1 MLEHILLQ
9 MFLSLVP
16 VFAFQIWYDRPG
28 RRKGIPVFLALF
40 SILTLILCA
49 HFSKD
54 IEYGLGVDNRSIP
67 YVIGALYG
75 GPAGTVLLTVMYA
88 ALWTPQLTG
97 FGDALEMTIFTV
109 LLIPMLMFGRR
120 RFEQH
125 DRTTRLRAI
134 AAVSFMIFL
143 KIASVI
149 LLEHVFYTGFTAA
162 AVMTTVLHTAGS
174 AALLWAAI
182 LLIEGTIEKQ
192 RMHHRLTVVS
202 QDYRNEVQK
211 LQQFIDLT
219 PLGVIIVD
227 QAGTITHINEQ
238 AVRYISEDPASH
250 GRASL
255 IGGMV
260 GDMDFREEASPVR
273 GLLLEVLEGRTLAPD
288 ITREEQRVLV
298 RTAFNIR
305 DDVSRD
311 IIGAAVIIHD
321 ITEVSH
327 LKDEITRV
335 ERLSLV
341 GQMAASITHEIRNP
355 MAVIRGFVQ
364 LMQERS
370 AEGQHEY
377 YRIIMDELDRANSII
392 NDFLSL
398 AQNRVI
404 EKESQSLHDV
414 LNMLSPLLWAD
425 ANLRGQVI
433 ELDLCSDMPPMEM
446 NEKEIKQLILNLARN
461 GMEAMDEKGK
471 LVIRTGCTDD
481 TVELYVEDNGAGI
494 PADQLER
501 LFEPFY
507 TTKSRGTGLGL
518 PLCLSIAERHSGSIR
533 VESEEG
539 KGTTFI
545 VTFRR
550 EAGSDPIPQQAG

>member
-1 MLEHILLQ
+1 MQLL
-9 MFLSLVP
+9 LSLVP

-28 RRKGIPVFLALF
+28 RRKGIPVFLPLF
-40 SILTLILCA
+40 AILTLILCV

-54 IEYGLGVDNRSIP
+54 IVFGLVLDNRYIP
-67 YVIGALYG
+67 YIIGALYG
-75 GPAGTVLLTVMYA
+75 GPAGAVLLTVLYA
-88 ALWTPQLTG
+88 VMWLPELAGLWDYAGMAVFAILLVPALI
-97 FGDALEMTIFTV
+97 MC
-109 LLIPMLMFGRR
+109 RR
-120 RFEQH
+120 RFH
-125 DRTTRLRAI
+125 KSGRTMKQRAMT
-134 AAVSFMIFL
+134 AVSFMIFL
-143 KIASVI
+143 KISTLS
-149 LLEHVFYTGFTAA
+149 LLESSLLMGFTTA
-162 AVMTTVLHTAGS
+162 AVMTTMLYAAGS
-174 AALLWAAI
+174 AALLWVSI
-182 LLIEGTIEKQ
+182 MLIEGTMEKQ
-192 RMHHRLTVVS
+192 RMHHRLTLVS

-219 PLGVIIVD
+219 PLGVVIVD
-227 QAGTITHINEQ
+227 RTGVITHINEQ
-238 AVRYISEDPASH
+238 AVRYMSDKPESA

-255 IGGMV
+255 IGGQIE
-260 GDMDFREEASPVR
+260 DMAFREEASTVR
-273 GLLLEVLEGRTLAPD
+273 DLLNEVLCGGKLAPD

-327 LKDEITRV
+327 LKDEISRV

-364 LMQERS
+364 LMHERS
-370 AEGQHEY
+370 SEGQHEY

-404 EKESQSLHDV
+404 EKESQSLHNV

-433 ELDLCSDMPPMEM
+433 EFDFCSDMPFMEM

-461 GMEAMDEKGK
+461 GMEAMGEKGK
-471 LVIRTGCTDD
+471 LVIRTSCKDG
-481 TVELYVEDNGAGI
+481 VMELQVEDNGAGI

-507 TTKSRGTGLGL
+507 TTKTRGTGLGL
-518 PLCLSIAERHSGSIR
+518 PLCLSIAERHNGSIK
-533 VESEEG
+533 VVSEEG
-539 KGTTFI
+539 RGTTFV
-545 VTFRR
+545 VTFRS
-550 EAGSDPIPQQAG
+550 EEGSDSLPQRTGQHAG